1 MRHRMLPK
9 RRPTV
14 HIVDHSPRLAL
25 EQRELAQITPVVVQ
39 EIEGP
44 HAGAAI
50 VSIVTAGQ
58 LSNELRTL
66 WNFASIRGL

>member
-1 MRHRMLPK
+1 M
-9 RRPTV
+9 V
-14 HIVDHSPRLAL
+14 QQIERL
-25 EQRELAQITPVVVQ
+25 
-39 EIEGP
+39 
-44 HAGAAI
+44 HAEAAI